1 MIRMGT
7 GRNEGSLRLRRLLTA
22 GRTFVAI
29 SLSSMVAFML
39 IGALAMVREER
50 GGSSLQGLASTVS
63 TAFFAD
69 MLGMEIPVYHSP
81 AQGSF
86 SDRQLAQAAAET
98 LTEVNPADPR
108 SLLAAGLPGLE
119 PPPASPAPSPD
130 GAAPGAG
137 GEADEPAGDEADN
150 LDAHDPGVLDE
161 ADEPG
166 VGPVGEMPGAAAE
179 PSPPGG
185 GAQEPPSA
193 GEAASGKN
201 MVFIYHTH
209 ARESYAPELVGG
221 SSDPQSDQINVGQ
234 VGSRLA
240 EQLEKR
246 GIGALH
252 DTTDYPTAVAGY
264 RWELSYKYSKKTVQ
278 QAMSENGRL
287 KLFFDIHRDSQKRKI
302 TTKSIGGQDY
312 AKVFFV
318 IGKGNPDWKR
328 NMAFAE
334 SIHERLEQEYAGLS
348 RGILGKTSKSGNGE
362 YNQSLSGQSILI
374 EIGGVDNTLEECYRT
389 ADALAEVIAD
399 LYFNDQKA

>member
-7 GRNEGSLRLRRLLTA
+7 GKEDASLRLRRLLTA

-29 SLSSMVAFML
+29 SLCSMVAFML
-39 IGALAMVREER
+39 IGALAMVREQR
-50 GGSSLQGLASTVS
+50 GAASLQGLASTVS

-86 SDRQLAQAAAET
+86 SDRELAQAAAET

-108 SLLAAGLPGLE
+108 SLLAAGMPGME
-119 PPPASPAPSPD
+119 PPASPVPSPD
-130 GAAPGAG
+130 GGAPADGSAG
-137 GEADEPAGDEADN
+137 EEADDM
-150 LDAHDPGVLDE
+150 DAHDPGVLDGE
-161 ADEPG
+161 DEPG
-166 VGPVGEMPGAAAE
+166 VGPVREMPGGAVE
-179 PSPPGG
+179 PAPQGG
-185 GAQEPPSA
+185 GEQQPSA
-193 GEAASGKN
+193 GETASSKN
-201 MVFIYHTH
+201 LVFIYHTH
-209 ARESYAPELVGG
+209 ARESYAPELGG
-221 SSDPQSDQINVGQ
+221 GVSDPQSAKINVGQ

-246 GIGALH
+246 GIGTLH

-278 QAMSENGRL
+278 QAMSENGQL

-318 IGKGNPDWKR
+318 IGKGNPDWER

-334 SIHERLEQEYAGLS
+334 SIHERLEKDYPGLS